1 MPARRTLAQALPGS
15 CFVSGMAAGDGEQ
28 LGALA
33 VVLALRFLGL
43 RVAAMTPLVADAVQ
57 QSGRWSSPRLECLGR
72 ASSFGVPPDVLSPYV
87 LPPASSPSAA
97 VQQAGAR
104 VEARAV
110 VETYEVLSTWADAV
124 VVAGVGGLDEPL
136 GPALHVHE
144 VAGRLALPLLLT
156 LRADADAPRRAR
168 RALDLTRAH
177 GVRLA
182 GWVAM
187 GDTPG
192 NADMR
197 SRVADV
203 LGMAPLG
210 VVPSDARASAD
221 AVAHLDLQALHR
233 ALGMR
238 GGPSPDAVH

>member
-1 MPARRTLAQALPGS
+1 
-15 CFVSGMAAGDGEQ
+15 MAPHDGEQ

-57 QSGRWSSPRLECLGR
+57 QCGRWSSPRLECLGR
-72 ASSFGVPPDVLSPYV
+72 ASSFGVPPDVLSPYM
-87 LPPASSPSAA
+87 LPPAPSPSAA
-97 VQQAGAR
+97 VQQAGTR
-104 VEARAV
+104 VDARAV

-124 VVAGVGGLDEPL
+124 VVAGVGGLEEPL

-144 VAGRLALPLLLT
+144 VAGRLALPLVLT

-168 RALDLTRAH
+168 RALDLASANRVH
-177 GVRLA
+177 LA

-187 GDTPG
+187 GDAPG
-192 NADMR
+192 SDKVRA
-197 SRVADV
+197 SVAEL
-203 LGMAPLG
+203 LGTAPLG
-210 VVPSDARASAD
+210 IVPVGARSGTD

-233 ALGMR
+233 ALGFA
-238 GGPSPDAVH
+238 GGTTAPDALH